1 MNIFAK
7 FRSISSRGFSR
18 DGRIFLTK
26 REWNLAKFLPLI
38 EIGKLSPMVVGKPWI
53 FLPNFGV

>member
-1 MNIFAK
+1 MAE
-7 FRSISSRGFSR
+7 
-18 DGRIFLTK
+18 IFLTK